1 MSHFSQIK
9 TQIRQLEPLQQA
21 LTELGLDWKSGTT
34 LRGYQGATD
43 RVEVVIP
50 QENGYDIGF
59 QWNGKEYALVAD
71 MQFWQQPW
79 SLESFMQKVNQSYAL
94 QVVRNESSKQ
104 GFAVAEQN
112 TLENGAVRLVL
123 QRWHG

>member
-1 MSHFSQIK
+1 MSHFSQVK

-21 LTELGLDWKSGTT
+21 LTDLGIEWKGNDS

-43 RVEVVIP
+43 RAEVVIP
-50 QENGYDIGF
+50 QANGYDIGF
-59 QWNGKEYALVAD
+59 QWNGREYALVAD

-79 SLESFMQKVNQSYAL
+79 TVESFLQKVTQSYAL
-94 QVVRNESSKQ
+94 QTVRTEGEKQ